1 MTMAKNLWLCVV
13 LAAAACGSKNKNNVD
28 EGGTG
33 ARIDPNMS
41 SGDSTDR
48 SGDQVD
54 PVKMDEVNQLL
65 DRKRQIVSRCLSM
78 AVESGSAPKNAR
90 GKITLEIKIGTDGK
104 ATSVQVIKSSID
116 STEVQGCV
124 TRKVE
129 EIAFPQMNKPFET
142 SYTYAM
148 ETN

>member
-1 MTMAKNLWLCVV
+1 MTMNKGLFFVV
-13 LAAAACGSKNKNNVD
+13 LAAAACGGKNKNTAD
-28 EGGTG
+28 EPSG
-33 ARIDPNMS
+33 ASIDPNMS

-48 SGDQVD
+48 SGEQID
-54 PVKMDEVNQLL
+54 PTKMDEVNNLL
-65 DRKRQIVSRCLSM
+65 DRRRNIVSRCLSQ
-78 AVESGSAPKNAR
+78 AVENGNAPKNAR

-104 ATSVQVIKSSID
+104 ATSVEVVKSSID

-124 TRKVE
+124 KRKVE